1 MAIAYVNGAN
11 SSTTATSLTYAVDCT
26 GANILLVGFILSSG
40 TPSTVTYNGVSMTQ
54 ATSTSTTYV
63 YYLVSPASGSNNVV
77 ITPSGSTT
85 INSCAV
91 CYSGAETTGQ
101 PDATN
106 SASSLVIGS
115 VSVNVTTVA
124 DNCWVAA
131 FGSCSTVETLTRVS
145 SGATRQS
152 RSGAI
157 FFDNNTSKTPAGSV
171 ISLFDDI
178 TGLNDL
184 RIIAVSIKPSTSSAS
199 NSNMLAFFI

>member
-11 SSTTATSLTYAVDCT
+11 STATSTSLTYAVDCT
-26 GANILLVGFILSSG
+26 GATILLVGFRLSSG

-54 ATSTSTTYV
+54 VTSTSTTYV
-63 YYLVSPASGSNNVV
+63 YYLVSPATGSNNVV

-91 CYSGAETTGQ
+91 CYSGADTSGQ
-101 PDATN
+101 PDAFN
-106 SASSLVIGS
+106 SNSSVSTGS
-115 VSVNVTTVA
+115 VSVNTTTVA

-131 FGSCSTVETLTRVS
+131 FGSCSTTETLTRTS
-145 SGATRQS
+145 SGSTRQS

-157 FFDNNTSKTPAGSV
+157 FFDNNTAKTPAGSV
-171 ISLFDDI
+171 TSSFDDTI
-178 TGLNDL
+178 SLNDL
-184 RIIAVSIKPSTSSAS
+184 RIIGVSIKPSTSSAS

>member
-11 SSTTATSLTYAVDCT
+11 STATSTSLTYAVDCT
-26 GANILLVGFILSSG
+26 GATILLVGFRLSSG

-54 ATSTSTTYV
+54 VTSTSTTYV
-63 YYLVSPASGSNNVV
+63 YYLVSPATGSNNVV

-91 CYSGAETTGQ
+91 CYSGADTSGQ
-101 PDATN
+101 PDAFN
-106 SASSLVIGS
+106 SNSSVSTGS
-115 VSVNVTTVA
+115 VSVNTTTVA

-131 FGSCSTVETLTRVS
+131 FGSCSTTETLTRTS
-145 SGATRQS
+145 SGSTRQS

-157 FFDNNTSKTPAGSV
+157 FFDNNTAKTPAGSV
-171 ISLFDDI
+171 TSSFDDTI
-178 TGLNDL
+178 GLNDL
-184 RIIAVSIKPSTSSAS
+184 RIIGVSIKPSTSSAS